1 MLGPEPKSL
10 HPASSAKAALI
21 KHPQLV
27 SAGTFHRRSE
37 FKRQKPGHPQVPA
50 QVCTPAGS
58 QGHGQRPGDTAGAGR
73 QRLPGIK
80 EPHRVSSGPCKPAR
94 PLQASPRPADRPPGP
109 RKQPRSRGG
118 VASRK
123 GVILL
128 PLQPLP
134 LPQLSPKL
142 VLSHLLLCPQWL
154 PACGVCTQGP
164 WTPEDSCIELRGSIY
179 LDGENII
186 CLFSLTTHSNFLQL
200 VM

>member
-1 MLGPEPKSL
+1 MPFDFSWHKPNHQRECWAQSQSHYTLQVQQ
-10 HPASSAKAALI
+10 

-58 QGHGQRPGDTAGAGR
+58 QGHGQCPGDTAGAGR

-80 EPHRVSSGPCKPAR
+80 EPHRVSSDPCRPAR
-94 PLQASPRPADRPPGP
+94 PLQASPRPADRPPG
-109 RKQPRSRGG
+109 SRGG

-128 PLQPLP
+128 SLQPLP
-134 LPQLSPKL
+134 LPPIVPKTDTEPPPPL
-142 VLSHLLLCPQWL
+142 PSMATCLWGSHPR
-154 PACGVCTQGP
+154 PMDP
-164 WTPEDSCIELRGSIY
+164 WG
-179 LDGENII
+179 
-186 CLFSLTTHSNFLQL
+186 FLHRT
-200 VM
+200 